1 MKTLANRI
9 MMFAAGTLVLGTMA
23 YGQAQLTVTI
33 PFAFRTANTTLPS
46 GTYLFNRQTVGAVTV
61 MILENASSHHSVL
74 TLGARIDPNDRPSEP
89 SFVFSCESGSCSL
102 SAIRMAGGTLIYPS
116 PHKAPREPG
125 AVVSV
130 ISIPITTRN
139 GD

>member
-9 MMFAAGTLVLGTMA
+9 MTFAASALVLGTMA
-23 YGQAQLTVTI
+23 YGQTQLTVTI

-46 GTYLFNRQTVGAVTV
+46 GTYVFNRQSVGGVTV
-61 MILENASSHHSVL
+61 TILENAASHHSVM
-74 TLGARIDPNDRPSEP
+74 TMGVRIDPNDRPSEP
-89 SFVFSCESGSCSL
+89 SVVFACASGSCSL

-125 AVVSV
+125 AIASV